1 MKGLSLQEEHPR
13 AQASNAY
20 DELLIR
26 VFAKLDKTALG
37 VAVGVVLGMLIF
49 LATIFLVARGDDP
62 RGPHL
67 ALIGQYFIGF
77 SVTWTGSVVGFA
89 YGSCLGFLLGWSVAL
104 FRNGFLDFYVH
115 AKKMQANLSSISDF
129 IDSL

>member
-1 MKGLSLQEEHPR
+1 MMNSSFAP
-13 AQASNAY
+13 
-20 DELLIR
+20 
-26 VFAKLDKTALG
+26 FAKLDKTALG
-37 VAVGVVLGMLIF
+37 VAVGVVLGTLIL
-49 LATIFLVARGDDP
+49 LATIVLVARGDDP

-67 ALIGQYFIGF
+67 SLIGQYFIGF
-77 SVTWTGSVVGFA
+77 SVTWKGSVVGFA

-104 FRNGFLDFYVH
+104 FRNGFLGFYVH